1 MIFRERDA
9 RRYKGKSI
17 GKERRGERNKKDY
30 DFNRSRH
37 HNDSRYRK
45 YWIQKRAH
53 ISTRDIIPLN
63 QNTFFEF
70 VTLILGEVI

>member
-1 MIFRERDA
+1 MIFRERDT

-17 GKERRGERNKKDY
+17 GKEKRGERNKKDY

-53 ISTRDIIPLN
+53 IS
-63 QNTFFEF
+63 NT
-70 VTLILGEVI
+70 

>member
-1 MIFRERDA
+1 MIFRERDT

-37 HNDSRYRK
+37 HNDSRYKK

-53 ISTRDIIPLN
+53 ISTIKLLS
-63 QNTFFEF
+63 
-70 VTLILGEVI
+70 VLMLV

>member
-1 MIFRERDA
+1 MIFRERDT

-37 HNDSRYRK
+37 HNDSRYKK
-45 YWIQKRAH
+45 YWIQKRAGFKLL
-53 ISTRDIIPLN
+53 SVLML
-63 QNTFFEF
+63 
-70 VTLILGEVI
+70 V